1 MKITVSA
8 PAGLE
13 GVVKRELYNLTGQDS
28 QAVNGRLT
36 IDGDI
41 KTVASL
47 NLNMRTASRVYILLG
62 GFKATNFDE
71 LFEGVFNLDLENYFD
86 KVSKITVLSNI
97 FESKLNSVQAVKS
110 VAKKAICKKLEE
122 QYKCKLYETGFN
134 HSVEIS
140 IRHDYVSVYLNTSG
154 EPLHKRGYRTSVGDA
169 PIKENVASAM
179 LYLSIWNK
187 NKILVDPFCGSG
199 TIAIEA
205 AMIKKNIVP
214 GINRDFDFLH
224 FEKFDVSFYED
235 MLTRAKESVV
245 NSDKISIFGYDIEE
259 SQVKLARAHAKKAG
273 VADSVFFDVKDVRDF
288 TSKESYGV
296 IVTNPPYGERILSRN
311 SVVPLYKTFGSVYKS
326 LDNWSVYAITPVTDF
341 ERLIGKKADKKRKI
355 YNGQLECTYYS
366 VLGAKPPKKQ

>member
-62 GFKATNFDE
+62 SFKATNFDE
-71 LFEGVFNLDLENYFD
+71 LFEGVYNLDLENYFD

-205 AMIKKNIVP
+205 AMIKKNIAP

-224 FEKFDVSFYED
+224 FEKFDLSFYEE

-245 NSDKISIFGYDIEE
+245 NTDKISIFGYDIEE

-311 SVVPLYKTFGSVYKS
+311 LVVSLYKTFGSVYKA

-355 YNGQLECTYYS
+355 YNGQLECIYYS